1 MYLYVV
7 MTMQRYGN
15 LLKRSTT
22 PIMLYNIFMKI
33 LAYMRCAVNKALHKR
48 ILCSIK
54 NSSGTT
60 PRNHDKQTH
69 ELCLLIS

>member
-22 PIMLYNIFMKI
+22 PIMLYNMFPNIV
-33 LAYMRCAVNKALHKR
+33 AYMRFAVNKALHKR

-60 PRNHDKQTH
+60 PRNLDKQTY
-69 ELCLLIS
+69 ELCLLIQ